1 MDRLAVKSV
10 KEHRQPPTEPR
21 KPVERQ
27 NMRQSKRLPC
37 EGAGAAETSTSVR
50 RTTRPGDMARLLHWV
65 GRIGRARCV
74 AGSAEGGE
82 VRCNKEE
89 FAVAPLTGRCA

>member
-1 MDRLAVKSV
+1 MKSV

-27 NMRQSKRLPC
+27 NMRQSKRLPW
-37 EGAGAAETSTSVR
+37 EGEGAAETSTSVK

-65 GRIGRARCV
+65 GRIGVLCV
-74 AGSAEGGE
+74 CMCVPGGGE
-82 VRCNKEE
+82 TTR
-89 FAVAPLTGRCA
+89 